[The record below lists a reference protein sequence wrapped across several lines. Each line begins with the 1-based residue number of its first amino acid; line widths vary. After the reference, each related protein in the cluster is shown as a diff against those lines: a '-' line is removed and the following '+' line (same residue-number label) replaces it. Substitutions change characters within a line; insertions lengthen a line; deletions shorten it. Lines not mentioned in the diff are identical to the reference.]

1 MGKVAGNAALS
12 SIDMLARLIGFNT
25 VSHNSNLPLIDF
37 IRSWLDLHDVP
48 YRLSFDSTG
57 LKANIHAIIG
67 PQQSGGLA
75 LSGHLDTV
83 STEGQSWT
91 GDPFTLRRQHGRLI
105 GRGACDMKGFVASAL
120 AAVPDIARRKL
131 TRPVHLLLTY
141 DEEVGYH
148 GVRRLIED
156 LRESGLRPDI
166 CLVGEASGMRPILA
180 QKGRFILNVDVRG
193 LPAHTSEAH
202 RGVNA
207 LHVAG
212 RAIAWLAERSWLH
225 TQTGPFEAGFDPP
238 YTTLQV
244 TGMSCSALPNTMP
257 GLARFSVEWRNIPAD
272 DPRQELAHF
281 QTHIADTLQTEMRA
295 VSSDAGFSFE
305 VALDLAALSTPP
317 SHELA
322 RAALDIS
329 GASCGGKVSY
339 CSEGSLYQPAGIACM
354 VCGPGH
360 ISQVH
365 QPDEWIT
372 EQQLAECDV
381 FIRQLVD
388 RLATH
393 S

>member
-1 MGKVAGNAALS
+1 MP
-12 SIDMLARLIGFNT
+12 GF
-25 VSHNSNLPLIDF
+25 
-37 IRSWLDLHDVP
+37 
-48 YRLSFDSTG
+48 
-57 LKANIHAIIG
+57 A
-67 PQQSGGLA
+67 
-75 LSGHLDTV
+75 
-83 STEGQSWT
+83 
-91 GDPFTLRRQHGRLI
+91 
-105 GRGACDMKGFVASAL
+105 
-120 AAVPDIARRKL
+120 
-131 TRPVHLLLTY
+131 
-141 DEEVGYH
+141 
-148 GVRRLIED
+148 
-156 LRESGLRPDI
+156 
-166 CLVGEASGMRPILA
+166 
-180 QKGRFILNVDVRG
+180 RFI
-193 LPAHTSEAH
+193 
-202 RGVNA
+202 
-207 LHVAG
+207 
-212 RAIAWLAERSWLH
+212 
-225 TQTGPFEAGFDPP
+225 
-238 YTTLQV
+238 
-244 TGMSCSALPNTMP
+244 
-257 GLARFSVEWRNIPAD
+257 VEWRNIPAD

-329 GASCGGKVSY
+329 GESCGGKVSY